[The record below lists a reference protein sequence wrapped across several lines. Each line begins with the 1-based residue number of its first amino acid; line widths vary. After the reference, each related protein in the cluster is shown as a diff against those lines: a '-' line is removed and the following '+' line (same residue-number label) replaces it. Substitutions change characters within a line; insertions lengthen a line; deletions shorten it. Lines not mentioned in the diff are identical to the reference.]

1 MAKKKKKAVIVRRT
15 RKIPFD
21 AARLV
26 KIAGRLRAQSSA
38 VLAHARAMKN
48 AGLTD
53 ISIDGNKMLTRALK
67 QVDRFIRNSQ
77 RDLDE
82 IIAEE

>member
-1 MAKKKKKAVIVRRT
+1 MAKKKKAAVARRT
-15 RKIPFD
+15 RKVSFD
-21 AARLV
+21 ADRLV
-26 KIAGRLRAQSSA
+26 KIAGRLRAQSGA
-38 VLAHARAMKN
+38 ILAHARAMKN

-53 ISIDGNKMLTRALK
+53 INIDGNKMLTRALK

-82 IIAEE
+82 IIDED